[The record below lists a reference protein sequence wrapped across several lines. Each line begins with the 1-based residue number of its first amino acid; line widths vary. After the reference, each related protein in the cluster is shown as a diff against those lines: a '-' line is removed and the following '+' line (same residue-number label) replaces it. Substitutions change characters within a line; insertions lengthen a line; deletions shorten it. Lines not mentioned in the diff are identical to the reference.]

1 MMMRGKVK
9 VRLNTCFRSL
19 GFLFLSAWGATLAGT
34 PSALAQTVAVPSAL
48 ERSAGEVSAQKYDG
62 VVPSPTARNP
72 LPSVPAGGG
81 TYLVWTGF
89 QMTATGSQVFLQ
101 TTAPVV
107 PESGKS
113 SKSVLA
119 VLLRGCRIHMA
130 NNRRKI
136 DTRFFATP
144 VASVSAKQKGRDV
157 EVRIGLRE
165 PVSAEPRTQAG
176 PEGTQFVVFDFPPG
190 KAAVEPSASQEKP
203 SALQE
208 MAGSDPDNQ
217 DGGGSNPE
225 RKAGKPRGMK
235 AAAKSS
241 E

>member
-9 VRLNTCFRSL
+9 VRLNTCFRGF
-19 GFLFLSAWGATLAGT
+19 GFLFLSAWSLTLAVV
-34 PSALAQTVAVPSAL
+34 PALAQTVAVPSQID
-48 ERSAGEVSAQKYDG
+48 RNAGDVPAQKYDG
-62 VVPSPTARNP
+62 VVPSPTAKNP
-72 LPSVPAGGG
+72 LPSVPPGGG

-89 QMTATGSQVFLQ
+89 QMTNTGSQVFLQ

-107 PESGKS
+107 PEPGKS

-119 VLLRGCRIHMA
+119 VVLRGCRIHMA

-157 EVRIGLRE
+157 EVRIGVRE

-176 PEGTQFVVFDFPPG
+176 PEGSQFVVFDFPPG
-190 KAAVEPSASQEKP
+190 KAASEPSAAQEKS
-203 SALQE
+203 SALQDL
-208 MAGSDPDNQ
+208 AGSDSDNQ
-217 DGGGSNPE
+217 DDAGSDSD
-225 RKAGKPRGMK
+225 RKAGKRRGMK